1 MSRTAIAVLALAGLL
16 SATTAT
22 AEVFVTKDAQGRP
35 IYTDRP
41 EQLPAQKI
49 NVASKRT
56 DVVDVQNRYEQQQK
70 ASDDANRAA
79 SEAAKQAAASKQ
91 AAQSTAAD
99 KAKRC
104 EEARDRYST
113 VMNSQRLYEQGAT
126 PDERRYLSSEEIDA
140 ARANAKQVMDEFC
153 SGR

>member
-16 SATTAT
+16 TATTAT

-41 EQLPAQKI
+41 EKLPAEKM
-49 NVASKRT
+49 NVATKRT
-56 DVVDVQNRYEQQQK
+56 DVVEVQNRYEQQQK
-70 ASDDANRAA
+70 AGNEANRAA
-79 SEAAKQAAASKQ
+79 ADAARQTAASKQ

-113 VMNSQRLYEQGAT
+113 VMNSQRLYEQGPT

-140 ARANAKQVMDEFC
+140 ARVSAKQVMDEFC